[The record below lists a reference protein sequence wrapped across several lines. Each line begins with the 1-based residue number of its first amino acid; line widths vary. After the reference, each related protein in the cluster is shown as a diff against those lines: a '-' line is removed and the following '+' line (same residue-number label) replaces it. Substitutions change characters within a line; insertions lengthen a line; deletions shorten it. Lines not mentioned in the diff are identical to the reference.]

1 MKYEEGLKILRYNEK
16 TGKWYKDKPTEK
28 NPWQMTVYLLSDK
41 PCEVC
46 GEKFFYCS
54 GNNGNCCSLKCN
66 TLKRNAIYGI
76 SEETAKK
83 ISNARMGQKRNLLSR
98 KKQSKTNKESG
109 RFSKEN
115 NPAWKGG
122 IKRPKSDI
130 YYSIEYNEWR
140 RNVFE
145 RDHFTCALCDIK
157 GGKLQAHHIKTR
169 GKYPELT
176 LVEDN
181 GITLC
186 KECHEMIRG
195 KEEKFEEKF
204 TLLVE
209 HKRPH

>member
-1 MKYEEGLKILRYNEK
+1 
-16 TGKWYKDKPTEK
+16 
-28 NPWQMTVYLLSDK
+28 MTVYLLSDK

-54 GNNGNCCSLKCN
+54 GNKGNCCSLKCN
-66 TLKRNAIYGI
+66 TLKRNKIYGI
-76 SEETAKK
+76 SDETAKK
-83 ISNARMGQKRNLLSR
+83 ISKAHIGMIGSVESR
-98 KKQSKTNKESG
+98 IKHSETNKKLG
-109 RFSKEN
+109 KWCKEK

-122 IKRPKSDI
+122 IDRQKRHKEYRSP
-130 YYSIEYNEWR
+130 EYNFWR